1 MSHIKAYEFL
11 IKQSSLLAGW
21 ISVSFWIFNKFEDSG
36 SLSNTEHQQHTLYE
50 QGGKVSLVLSWPLLH
65 SGACLYSII
74 GNVLPNSASSSASK
88 SESLVVSRRR
98 GGGGV
103 ASGGRK
109 EGRANDLATDK
120 FVITFVFIYELT
132 LPVKVKSTLKYSA
145 MPIQIVCSS
154 SVSIHNF
161 ITKAHVKYK
170 DGTGQQI

>member
-1 MSHIKAYEFL
+1 M
-11 IKQSSLLAGW
+11 
-21 ISVSFWIFNKFEDSG
+21 
-36 SLSNTEHQQHTLYE
+36 
-50 QGGKVSLVLSWPLLH
+50 H

-98 GGGGV
+98 WGGGV

-132 LPVKVKSTLKYSA
+132 LPVKVKSTLKYRA
-145 MPIQIVCSS
+145 VVIQIVCSS
-154 SVSIHNF
+154 SVTLSQKLIVF
-161 ITKAHVKYK
+161 QQHVKYK
-170 DGTGQQI
+170 DATGQQI